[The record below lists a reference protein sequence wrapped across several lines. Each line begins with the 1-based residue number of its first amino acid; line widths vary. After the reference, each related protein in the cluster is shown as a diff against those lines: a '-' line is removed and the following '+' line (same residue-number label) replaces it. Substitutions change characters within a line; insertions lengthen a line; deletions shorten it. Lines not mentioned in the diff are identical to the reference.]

1 MHFQISVIDDLSL
14 PAGDDEMTAINA
26 FNDSLRANGHW
37 VYANGMQPPHSAT
50 VIDNRAGAN
59 IVTNSPLFPAAEN
72 FSGLWIINAPNYDV
86 AMALALEGSRACNR
100 KVELRPFHH

>member
-14 PAGDDEMTAINA
+14 PAGDDEMAAINA

-37 VYANGMQPPHSAT
+37 VYANGMAAPETAT
-50 VIDNRAGAN
+50 VIDNRSGAN
-59 IVTNSPLFPAAEN
+59 VISKGPLFPAKEN
-72 FSGLWIINAPNYDV
+72 FSGLWIIDAPSEDV
-86 AMALALEGSRACNR
+86 AFALAVEGSRACNR